1 MDDTL
6 IEPLAAARE
15 KFRAND
21 WNAALDLYRQADGS
35 AELAPEDLESMAD
48 SAWWSARP
56 DEAID
61 LLQRAYTAHLQAGN
75 PVRAGYVA
83 LTLAREYGVKY
94 AGSISTSWF
103 NRAKKLLEAEPES
116 VELGYLY
123 LRQSSQDSSAGRNDE
138 SIEAAKRAV
147 EVGMRVGDANLQALG
162 SVYQGVALVDR
173 GDVEEGLQLIDDAT
187 LAAVSGELDIYAT
200 GVVYCNTIATCC
212 EIADFGRAREW
223 ADAAQRWSASHPQ
236 NPLVPGDCRVHQAE
250 VLALR
255 GSWAEAEESARRGA
269 EELRA
274 FNRLHHVGEALYQI
288 GVIRLHLDDLPA
300 ARDLFVQASE
310 LGRDPQPGLSML
322 LLAERKADAGLA
334 SITRALDEE
343 TSSKLSRARLL
354 PAFVDISLAHRRLAD
369 AQRAVEELQEIASV
383 YTAPSLQAATNT
395 AHGAVLLAGDDA
407 TGAVRALRRAVT
419 GWQEVDAPYDGARAR
434 TLLGRAIA
442 QQGDAEG
449 ARLELRAAR
458 ATFERLGAAGDVRIT
473 EAALADVERR
483 PESTSS
489 DVRTFMFT
497 DIVSSTNLI
506 EAIGDAAWVDVIRWH
521 DQTLRALF
529 EAHHGE
535 ELDHA
540 GDGFFVAFEDR
551 EEALACAVA
560 IQRSLADHRR
570 KQGFAPA
577 VRIGLH
583 AVAASRSGGTYRG
596 KGVHEAAR
604 IAATA
609 GGGDVVAS
617 ASTVDGLMED
627 FPASEAR
634 PVSLKGIAQPV
645 DIVTVD
651 WQSASG
657 DRT

>member
-1 MDDTL
+1 MSDTA
-6 IEPLAAARE
+6 IDILAAGRE
-15 KFRAND
+15 KFRAHE
-21 WNAALDLYRQADGS
+21 WAAALELFRQAEGS
-35 AELAPEDLESMAD
+35 TELAPEDLESMAD
-48 SAWWSARP
+48 AAWWSARP

-61 LLQRAYTAHLQAGN
+61 LLQRAYAAHLAAGN
-75 PVRAGYVA
+75 RARAGYVA

-94 AGSISTSWF
+94 AGSVSASWF
-103 NRAKKLLEAEPES
+103 NRAKRLLEAEPES

-123 LRQSSQDSSAGRNDE
+123 LRESTQESHAGRNDQ
-138 SIEAAKRAV
+138 SIEAARRAI
-147 EVGMRVGDANLQALG
+147 EVGARLGDANLQALG

-173 GDVEEGLQLIDDAT
+173 GDVEEGLALIDDAT

-223 ADAAQRWSASHPQ
+223 ADAAQRWSSSHPQ
-236 NPLVPGDCRVHQAE
+236 NPVVPGDCRVHQAE

-274 FNRLHHVGEALYQI
+274 FNRLYHVGEALYQI
-288 GVIRLHLDDLPA
+288 GVIRLHMDDLAA
-300 ARDLFVQASE
+300 ARDLFAQASE

-322 LLAERKADAGLA
+322 LLAERKADAALA
-334 SITRALDEE
+334 SITRALEEE
-343 TSSKLSRARLL
+343 TAKLSRAKLL
-354 PAFVDISLAHRRLAD
+354 PAFVEISLAHRDLAD
-369 AQRAVEELQEIASV
+369 AQRAVEELQLIAGV

-407 TGAVRALRRAVT
+407 AGAVRALRRAVA
-419 GWQEVDAPYDGARAR
+419 GWQEVDAPYEAARAR
-434 TLLGRAIA
+434 LLLGRAIA

-449 ARLELRAAR
+449 ARLELQAAR
-458 ATFERLGAAGDVRIT
+458 ATFDRLGAAGDVRGT
-473 EAALADVERR
+473 DAALAAVERR
-483 PESTSS
+483 PEAASS
-489 DVRTFMFT
+489 EMRTFVFT

-521 DQTLRALF
+521 DQTLRAHF
-529 EAHHGE
+529 AAHHGE

-540 GDGFFVAFEDR
+540 GDGFFVAFQDR
-551 EEALACAVA
+551 EDALACAVA

-570 KQGFAPA
+570 QQGFAPA
-577 VRIGLH
+577 VRMGLH
-583 AVAASRSGGTYRG
+583 AVAAARSGGTYRG

-604 IAATA
+604 IAAIA
-609 GGGDVVAS
+609 GGGEIVAS
-617 ASTVDGLMED
+617 ATTLDGLTER
-627 FPASEAR
+627 FPTSDAR

-651 WQSASG
+651 WQAAET
-657 DRT
+657 RPE